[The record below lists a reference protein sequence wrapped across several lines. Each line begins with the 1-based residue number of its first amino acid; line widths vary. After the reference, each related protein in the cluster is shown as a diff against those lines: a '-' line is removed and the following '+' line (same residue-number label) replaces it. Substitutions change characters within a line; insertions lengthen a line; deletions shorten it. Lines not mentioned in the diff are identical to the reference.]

1 MSKSTRTK
9 CTVRKRP
16 LAPATNM
23 EELKMFDKLIESNSK
38 GTNTSDRRGYFAVS
52 TFFMSLVL
60 IAGLLASIYG
70 ANFDIGNGDLDVSQL
85 LAPLE
90 TNAPEPDPAPKS
102 ESQPE
107 KQNKSTELPMR
118 TAPIQQITETPNK
131 IVPVATAPVDFK
143 ERPNGRFD
151 IGPVNVDPPNAGH
164 IAGISGGTSSNSTG
178 DSEDGSDSSSSAR
191 TSSPPPPP
199 VIEKP
204 RVNPNTVVSLGA
216 VNGKALSLPKPAYP
230 PAAKMVRAE
239 GAVQI
244 QITIDTNGTVISAK
258 AIYGHPTL
266 RTTAERAALGAKFS
280 PTKLSN
286 VPVKATGIITYNFK
300 LG

>member
-16 LAPATNM
+16 LAPATKM
-23 EELKMFDKLIESNSK
+23 EEWKMFDKLIESNSK
-38 GTNTSDRRGYFAVS
+38 GTNASDRRGYFAVS
-52 TFFMSLVL
+52 TVFMSLVL

-90 TNAPEPDPAPKS
+90 TNAPEPKPAPKP

-107 KQNKSTELPMR
+107 QQKESTELPMR
-118 TAPIQQITETPNK
+118 TAVVQQITETPNK

-143 ERPNGRFD
+143 ERPDGRFEM
-151 IGPVNVDPPNAGH
+151 GPVNLDPPNAGYV
-164 IAGISGGTSSNSTG
+164 AGVPGGTGSNPPNGSG
-178 DSEDGSDSSSSAR
+178 DGSDSSVSTR
-191 TSSPPPPP
+191 TIPPPPP
-199 VIEKP
+199 IEKP
-204 RVNPNTVVSLGA
+204 KVNPNTIVSLGA
-216 VNGKALSLPKPAYP
+216 VNGKALTLPKPAYP

-244 QITIDTNGTVISAK
+244 QITIDTNGSVVSAK
-258 AIYGHPTL
+258 ALNGHPTL
-266 RTTAERAALGAKFS
+266 RTVAERAAMGARFS

>member
-1 MSKSTRTK
+1 
-9 CTVRKRP
+9 
-16 LAPATNM
+16 
-23 EELKMFDKLIESNSK
+23 MFDKLIESNSK

-90 TNAPEPDPAPKS
+90 TNAPEPEPERKLEEQRSTSASTDVAIRQKNMQRID
-102 ESQPE
+102 EQP
-107 KQNKSTELPMR
+107 
-118 TAPIQQITETPNK
+118 IK
-131 IVPVATAPVDFK
+131 IVPVSMAPNK
-143 ERPNGRFD
+143 YMERPLTAFKIGSFD
-151 IGPVNVDPPNAGH
+151 VNPPNAG
-164 IAGISGGTSSNSTG
+164 G
-178 DSEDGSDSSSSAR
+178 DRNLPVGSSSGPGPGSEPNG
-191 TSSPPPPP
+191 SSGSETIDTPPPP

-204 RVNPNTVVSLGA
+204 KVNSNTVVSLGA

-244 QITIDTNGTVISAK
+244 QITIDKDGSVISAR
-258 AIYGHPTL
+258 AIGGHPTL
-266 RTTAERAALGAKFS
+266 RTAAENAARQAKFS